1 MSAPSVVRSVAA
13 LRSQVRAWHGAGL
26 RVGFVPT
33 MGALHDGHLALVR
46 EALARCERA
55 MVSIFVNPT
64 QFAPHED
71 LSRYPRD
78 EAGDL
83 AKLASVGTHL
93 AFLPTVAEMYPEGAS
108 TWVEVEGLSQG
119 LCAERRPHHFRG
131 MATVVTMLL
140 NQAQADVAVFGE
152 KDYQQL
158 LIVRRLARDLAIPTE
173 IVGGRTVREGDGL
186 AMSSRNLPAHA
197 RTPAPRAHAAPRAR
211 GHGGGARGR
220 QAGGAG
226 APARGREPARSPG
239 FATSTMSSCATPRR
253 WRHWRRSATGRRRV
267 LGGGLS
273 RAGPPHRQ
281 CPGDAVRS
289 PEAPE

>member
-13 LRSQVRAWHGAGL
+13 LRSQVRAWRGAGL

-46 EALARCERA
+46 EAMARCERA
-55 MVSIFVNPT
+55 MASIFVNPT

-93 AFLPTVAEMYPEGAS
+93 AFLPTLAEMYPEGAS
-108 TWVEVEGLSQG
+108 TWVEVEGLSKG

-158 LIVRRLARDLAIPTE
+158 LIVRRLVRDLAIPTE

-186 AMSSRNLPAHA
+186 AMSSRNLLL
-197 RTPAPRAHAAPRAR
+197 TPEHRRLAPMLHRVLTDTAAEVADGRLAAPVLQLAAESLQKSGFRDVDYVELRDAETL
-211 GHGGGARGR
+211 
-220 QAGGAG
+220 
-226 APARGREPARSPG
+226 APLVAVGDRPA
-239 FATSTMSSCATPRR
+239 
-253 WRHWRRSATGRRRV
+253 RV
-267 LGGGLS
+267 LGAAFL
-273 RAGPPHRQ
+273 GP
-281 CPGDAVRS
+281 VRLIDNVPVTNGRS
-289 PEAPE
+289 EAPRS

>member
-13 LRSQVRAWHGAGL
+13 LRSQVRAWRGAGL

-46 EALARCERA
+46 EAMARCERA
-55 MVSIFVNPT
+55 MASIFVNPT

-93 AFLPTVAEMYPEGAS
+93 AFLPTLAEMYPEGAS
-108 TWVEVEGLSQG
+108 TWVEVEGLSKG

-158 LIVRRLARDLAIPTE
+158 LIVRRLVRDLAIPTE

-186 AMSSRNLPAHA
+186 AMSSRNLLL
-197 RTPAPRAHAAPRAR
+197 TPEHRRLAPTLHRVLTDTASELADGRLAAPVLHLATESL
-211 GHGGGARGR
+211 
-220 QAGGAG
+220 QKAGFRDVDYVELRDAETLAPLAAAG
-226 APARGREPARSPG
+226 AHPA
-239 FATSTMSSCATPRR
+239 
-253 WRHWRRSATGRRRV
+253 RV
-267 LGGGLS
+267 LGAAFL
-273 RAGPPHRQ
+273 GP
-281 CPGDAVRS
+281 VRLIDNVPVMS
-289 PEAPE
+289 GSSEAPR